1 MQTRTQTQPPAHEQ
15 SESLFARAQQLL
27 PGGVNSPVRAFR
39 AVGGTPFFVQRG
51 EGPYLYDVDGRRYI
65 DYVCAYGPLI
75 LGHAP
80 PSVTAALHSAVD
92 RGWSYGT
99 PNPLEVE
106 LAELITA
113 ALPSVEQVRFVNSG
127 TEATMSALRLAR
139 AATGR
144 PGVIKFDG
152 CYHGHADAFL
162 VSAGSGVATL
172 GLPDSP
178 GVPASAVQHTSSV
191 PFNDLGAVEKVFA
204 AHHDGIAAVIV
215 EPVVGNA
222 GVLLPEPGFLA
233 ELREI
238 TRREGALLIFDEV
251 MTGFRV
257 AYGGAQTRYGVTPDL
272 TCLGKIVGGGLPVG
286 AYGGRAELMQ
296 QIAPAGPVYQAGTL
310 SGNPLAMAAG
320 IATLQALQAPEVYA
334 TLERRSATLE
344 AGLAAAAQRHGVPI
358 TINRV
363 GSMFSLFFHT
373 GPMRSFAD
381 AKASDTGRFRRFHRS
396 MLGHGVF
403 LAPSPF
409 EAAFVSLA
417 HDDEVLAATLQAMD
431 AAVAA
436 TTVVGGR

>member
-1 MQTRTQTQPPAHEQ
+1 MGTQ
-15 SESLFARAQQLL
+15 SEQLFARAQQLL

-80 PSVTAALHSAVD
+80 AQVAEAIRKATSH
-92 RGWSYGT
+92 GWSYGA
-99 PNPLEVE
+99 PSPLEVE
-106 LAELITA
+106 LAELVCA
-113 ALPSVEQVRFVNSG
+113 AMPAVERVRFVNSG

-178 GVPASAVQHTSSV
+178 GVPETAVQHTVSV
-191 PFNDLGAVEKVFA
+191 PFNDL
-204 AHHDGIAAVIV
+204 AAVQTALAARPGQVAAIIV

-222 GVLLPEPGFLA
+222 GVLLPEPGYLSGLRDLA
-233 ELREI
+233 HSN
-238 TRREGALLIFDEV
+238 GALLIFDEV

-257 AYGGAQTRYGVTPDL
+257 APGGAQARYGVVPDL

-286 AYGGRAELMQ
+286 AYGGRADLMTLV
-296 QIAPAGPVYQAGTL
+296 APAGAVYQAGTL

-320 IATLQALQAPEVYA
+320 IATLTALQEPGVYDL
-334 TLERRSATLE
+334 LEQRSARLE
-344 AGLAAAAQRHGVPI
+344 AGLAAAAERHRVPA
-358 TINRV
+358 TINRAA
-363 GSMFSLFFHT
+363 SMFSLFFIS
-373 GPMRSFAD
+373 GPVQRFDQAKQAD
-381 AKASDTGRFRRFHRS
+381 AERFRRFHRR
-396 MLGHGVF
+396 LLDAGVF

-417 HDDEVLAATLQAMD
+417 HDDGVIAPTVEAVDRALAAEADLS
-431 AAVAA
+431 
-436 TTVVGGR
+436 